1 MNRAEFAFN
10 LANRALECRNIP
22 KIADPESRQMGTA
35 TLEFFHQFM
44 RPGTCYVNKRHPGTL
59 KCKLL
64 DHRGAY
70 SSGTTSDQDMR
81 AFKARILSKTPR
93 PNHSEVSLDFSEQLT
108 TLCPL

>member
-1 MNRAEFAFN
+1 
-10 LANRALECRNIP
+10 
-22 KIADPESRQMGTA
+22 
-35 TLEFFHQFM
+35 
-44 RPGTCYVNKRHPGTL
+44 
-59 KCKLL
+59 LL

-108 TLCPL
+108 TLCPLK